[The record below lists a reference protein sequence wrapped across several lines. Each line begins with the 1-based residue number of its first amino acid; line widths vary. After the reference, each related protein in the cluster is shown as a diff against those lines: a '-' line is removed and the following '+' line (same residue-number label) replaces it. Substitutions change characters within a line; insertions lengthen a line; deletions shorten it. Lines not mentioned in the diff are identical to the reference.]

1 MKCVVNLELPAGTGQ
16 GRTFLVKGSWDYVPF
31 SVFYQSRGDAHFNF
45 KKDARNDG
53 TYTPVGLSTASRSAE
68 PWIGIV
74 SHMKGGIVP
83 RGFKV
88 SFDDNARLNLW
99 VTFHTAGH
107 IGVLSEQVH
116 TRVQCQ
122 SIYQRYVHKQ

>member
-1 MKCVVNLELPAGTGQ
+1 MQLPAGTGQ

-107 IGVLSEQVH
+107 ILSEQVH
-116 TRVQCQ
+116 TRV
-122 SIYQRYVHKQ
+122 IYKRYVHKQ